1 MIVLIL
7 VDHLIV
13 LAGRFGFLVLPS
25 EVVALPHLGFVT
37 GYG

>member
-13 LAGRFGFLVLPS
+13 LAGRFGFLALRS
-25 EVVALPHLGFVT
+25 EVVALPHLGCVT
-37 GYG
+37 GCG